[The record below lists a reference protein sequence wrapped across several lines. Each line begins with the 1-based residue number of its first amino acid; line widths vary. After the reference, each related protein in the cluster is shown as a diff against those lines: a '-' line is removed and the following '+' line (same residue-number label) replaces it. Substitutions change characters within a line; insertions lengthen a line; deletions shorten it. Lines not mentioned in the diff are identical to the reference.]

1 MKCICGKPEPSWDIR
16 ITCKSKA
23 TKHKVYLNVM
33 DHLVILRRDGEIT
46 NGALVAERTFWAKEK
61 IWEGEDEPR
70 ETDNLSDY
78 CVDFYVIATTEK
90 EPTNPKQ
97 FWPRKMQ
104 ATRIYLSPTDKTW
117 ERFDQHASVAHA
129 QIFTRLS
136 ARRFCWTHAASKEE
150 VEAAT
155 GDEQQLLTIMPEAAI
170 LGSDNEYLAPSIWAL
185 MNKTEKL
192 ALLDCDHQW
201 WCNPRTYQWDQ
212 ADAAAKMCNDYMEK
226 TPRAPRTAGAGHLA
240 RAVLTLRL
248 K

>member
-1 MKCICGKPEPSWDIR
+1 MKCVFGKSEPSWDIR

-23 TKHKVYLNVM
+23 TKHQVYLNVM

-90 EPTNPKQ
+90 EPANPGQ
-97 FWPRKMQ
+97 FWSRKMQ
-104 ATRIYLSPTDKTW
+104 ATRIYRSKTDKTW

-136 ARRFCWTHAASKEE
+136 ARRFCWTNAASKEE
-150 VEAAT
+150 VEAAV
-155 GDEQQLLTIMPEAAI
+155 GNEQQLLTIMPEAAI
-170 LGSDNEYLAPSIWAL
+170 LGSGNEYLAPSIWAL
-185 MNKTEKL
+185 MNTTDPSILGRFLK
-192 ALLDCDHQW
+192 
-201 WCNPRTYQWDQ
+201 
-212 ADAAAKMCNDYMEK
+212 
-226 TPRAPRTAGAGHLA
+226 
-240 RAVLTLRL
+240 VL
-248 K
+248 